1 MQEGA
6 NLEHEATRNEIRRE
20 SNKQK
25 LQKQKKLMSDDTDAW
40 FEYGEYKGAIQF
52 IWVNIIQIIIIS
64 QKYELLSL
72 SLCKIM
78 RV

>member
-25 LQKQKKLMSDDTDAW
+25 LQKQK
-40 FEYGEYKGAIQF
+40 
-52 IWVNIIQIIIIS
+52 N
-64 QKYELLSL
+64 
-72 SLCKIM
+72 
-78 RV
+78 